1 MQKQWFVYSE
11 KFSKLSV
18 REQYMI
24 LLAGVI
30 VLFLL
35 FNTFAFETAQNKS
48 KRVTNSIAQLKSQNS
63 KISLESAKAQVKLA
77 KDPNKELDK
86 KIAQYRSKLGD
97 IDNELRSLTNELISP
112 SKMRSAL
119 QDMLQ
124 LSPGVKLISFD
135 AVAPEPLIKDEL
147 NTEKALTDSS
157 SDTIDLYRHTIRIS
171 LQGNYFQLRDYLKNV
186 EQLSWSFYWH
196 EFDYSVD
203 DYPSATLNI
212 EMYSLSTTKE
222 FIGV

>member
-1 MQKQWFVYSE
+1 MKKQWFVFSE

-18 REQYMI
+18 REQYII

-30 VLFLL
+30 IFCLL
-35 FNTFAFETAQNKS
+35 FNAFVFESAQNKS
-48 KRVTNSIAQLKSQNS
+48 KRVSNSIAQLKSQNS
-63 KISLESAKAQVKLA
+63 KLTLESAKAQVKLA
-77 KDPNKELDK
+77 NDPNKELDK
-86 KIAQYRSKLGD
+86 KIEQYRSKLGD
-97 IDNELRSLTNELISP
+97 IDNELRSLTDELISP
-112 SKMRSAL
+112 SRMRKAL

-124 LSPGVKLISFD
+124 LSPGVKLISFN
-135 AVAPEPLIKDEL
+135 AMAPEPLIKDEL
-147 NTEKALTDSS
+147 STEKDSS
-157 SDTIDLYRHTIRIS
+157 ESSSKAIDLYRHTIQIS

-196 EFDYSVD
+196 EFDYNVD